1 VLVRHELLA
10 IFCFVCL
17 SASAQDLPKVDIFGG
32 YSFLNVGENNLSSR
46 QSLNG
51 WEASASGNLTKWFAI
66 EGDVS
71 GHYKTESANGI
82 SATISDYTFAGGP
95 RFNFKPLFA
104 HVLVGGDR
112 VSASAFGFTTSHA
125 GLSVAAGGGL
135 QWSFSPHLSA
145 RASADYVMDRHNI
158 SVPGVPSTTITLNN
172 VRASVGIVY
181 SFGGIPR
188 STPRATTPRASHGS
202 ALRIPALGIEVE
214 TYEAEGGARIT
225 ELAAGGAAD
234 RAGLRVADV
243 IRKLDGKP
251 IRSAQELAA
260 GLSSREPYGQIIL
273 AYTRSYWESQAT
285 VTLEQPR

>member
-1 VLVRHELLA
+1 M
-10 IFCFVCL
+10 
-17 SASAQDLPKVDIFGG
+17 
-32 YSFLNVGENNLSSR
+32 
-46 QSLNG
+46 
-51 WEASASGNLTKWFAI
+51 
-66 EGDVS
+66 
-71 GHYKTESANGI
+71 
-82 SATISDYTFAGGP
+82 
-95 RFNFKPLFA
+95 
-104 HVLVGGDR
+104 GGDR
-112 VSASAFGFTTSHA
+112 VSASAFGFTASHD

-135 QWSFSPHLSA
+135 QWGFSPHLSA
-145 RASADYVMDRHNI
+145 RASADYVMNRHNI
-158 SVPGVPSTTITLNN
+158 SVPGASTTITLNN

-181 SFGGIPR
+181 SFGGMSR
-188 STPRATTPRASHGS
+188 SAPRAAAPRASHGS

-214 TYEAEGGARIT
+214 TYEAEGGALIT

-260 GLSSREPYGQIIL
+260 ELSGREPGGQIVF